1 MKYASMA
8 KRSYLTMPPLIPNG
22 VRIRCQS
29 FTDSRATPRSR
40 FFYLMVSFT
49 ALYVLSIPRAA
60 RSRRQRSSQHSA
72 TMRAAWRNLSA
83 HDGGGRNA
91 IERPLG
97 FVSRH
102 STFRESNGRRSC
114 AMPSCCEGAWACRT
128 NRHWTYEALLP
139 FNAMRSEEHTSE
151 LQSLMRISYSVFCL

>member
-1 MKYASMA
+1 MA

-22 VRIRCQS
+22 VLIRFQF

-102 STFRESNGRRSC
+102 SQFRESN
-114 AMPSCCEGAWACRT
+114 
-128 NRHWTYEALLP
+128 
-139 FNAMRSEEHTSE
+139 RSEERRVGKEWVRTCRVRWSPYHEKKTRKHSN
-151 LQSLMRISYSVFCL
+151 LNT